1 MAVTQSDV
9 LIIGG
14 GVIGLSTAFEL
25 AGRGCRVTVIDR
37 QTTGTE
43 ASWAGAGMLPS
54 GRRLDA
60 ESPELR
66 LRSYSHALWPDWLR
80 ELSDLTGINSGY
92 RSCGALQ
99 LFEGNQRQSKEEHCL
114 IWTYEGVRFEVLDPH
129 QSRSKVPDLDAAF
142 QETVFLPD
150 FCQIRNP
157 WHVRAL
163 RQGCLQRGV
172 TIQENQP
179 GIRLEGHQDEV
190 SVTTRDGRN
199 YPARSICITAGAWS
213 AELLNQIGLQLPL
226 KPIRGQIVL
235 LQTEVPGFDC
245 VIELGRRYLVP
256 RGDGRILVGSTEE
269 DVGFVKENTQEGV
282 QGLLRF
288 AESLVRSLGGAKVEK
303 TWAGL
308 RPCLTDEIPA
318 IGQVPEFTN
327 LFVGTGHFRSGLQM
341 SPGTAMILAD
351 LITNQTPAIS
361 LDGLTPERCFVH

>member
-1 MAVTQSDV
+1 MSEIQSDV

-25 AGRGCRVTVIDR
+25 AGRGCVVTVIER
-37 QTTGTE
+37 QATGTE

-54 GRRLDA
+54 GGRLDA

-66 LRSYSHALWPDWLR
+66 LRSYSHSLWPDWLR
-80 ELSDLTGINSGY
+80 VLSELTGIHSGY
-92 RSCGALQ
+92 RSSGALQ
-99 LFEGNQRQSKEEHCL
+99 LFEGDQPQSIDEHCR
-114 IWTYEGVRFEVLDPH
+114 IWTDERVRFERLDPQ

-142 QETVFLPD
+142 QQTVFLPD

-157 WHVRAL
+157 WHLRAL
-163 RQGCLQRGV
+163 RQGCLLRGV
-172 TIQENQP
+172 TIEENQSDV
-179 GIRLEGHQDEV
+179 RLLRNHDQV
-190 SVTTRDGRN
+190 SVMTPDGRKH
-199 YPARSICITAGAWS
+199 PANSVCITAGAWS
-213 AELLNQIGLQLPL
+213 AELLNQIGLRLPL

-235 LQTEVPGFDC
+235 LQTEVSPFDC

-269 DVGFVKENTQEGV
+269 DVGFVKENTQAGV

-288 AESLVRSLGGAKVEK
+288 AESLVPSLSSATVEK

-308 RPCLTDEIPA
+308 RPCLTDELPA
-318 IGQVPEFTN
+318 IGRVQGYQN

-351 LITNQTPAIS
+351 LITDRTPAIS
-361 LDGLTPERCFVH
+361 VKGLTPERCVGH